1 MVKKVDE
8 INWFHRVRLKDGSLT
23 AGSAPVADK
32 AWHYLVDD
40 IPFKGHSVLDIG
52 CWDGGFSF
60 LAEERGASRV
70 VGLDSY
76 AVHDGKHE
84 GWDFLHDHFQSRA
97 EHIWGN
103 IYDLPRERFDI
114 VLCYGV
120 LYHLSD
126 PLLAASNCFQA
137 ANEYV
142 AFTANFFT
150 DSRPMLLYWKSREY
164 RTGDPSNVCSLSTG
178 FMDLVAE
185 QNGFER
191 SGSRIRTRGLGKLGL
206 HALRS
211 TASIKKDQGALLY
224 KRVRQA
230 YPEYP
235 EICLPLPII
244 RITD

>member
-1 MVKKVDE
+1 MVKAATE
-8 INWFHRVRLKDGSLT
+8 IRWFHRVKLKDGTLT
-23 AGSAPVADK
+23 AGTAPVADK
-32 AWHYLVDD
+32 PWHYLVDD
-40 IPFKGHSVLDIG
+40 IPFKGRSVLDVG

-60 LAEERGASRV
+60 LAEARGASRV
-70 VGLDSY
+70 VGLDNLE
-76 AVHDGKHE
+76 VQEGKHD
-84 GWDFLHDHFQSRA
+84 GWDFLHDHFQSKA
-97 EHIWGN
+97 EFIWGN
-103 IYDLPRERFDI
+103 IYDLPKERFDI

-137 ANEYV
+137 ANDYV

-150 DSRPMLLYWKSREY
+150 DTRPMLLFWKSREY
-164 RTGDPSNVCSLSTG
+164 RQDDPSNVCSLSTG

-191 SGSRIRTRGLGKLGL
+191 ASTCIRTRGIGKLGL

-224 KRVRQA
+224 KRVGKA
-230 YPEYP
+230 FPGYPNC
-235 EICLPLPII
+235 CLPLPILSI
-244 RITD
+244 KD